1 MGAARVVGSRA
12 RPETLSE
19 MFAARFSEMNRF
31 REPDAECE
39 RAGCVDCGLMAHH
52 LDLYFDGEDYRCDNC
67 HETKLERDKIA
78 EGENE

>member
-1 MGAARVVGSRA
+1 MS
-12 RPETLSE
+12 
-19 MFAARFSEMNRF
+19 RF

-52 LDLYFDGEDYRCDNC
+52 LDLYFDGEDYRCEDC

-78 EGENE
+78 EDENE